1 MGDLLSEGLILPA
14 LVLGLVGFVIPRLL
28 ARMLPEGV
36 TPLMI
41 NGFVSTAVTF
51 VLASCFFYLL
61 YLWQG
66 APLDRLGG
74 AGPGALVFH
83 FGSLG
88 LASALI
94 WAPVMILSWAGLPRR
109 WVHET
114 W

>member
-14 LVLGLVGFVIPRLL
+14 LLLGLVGLVVPQLL
-28 ARMLPEGV
+28 ARLLPEGV
-36 TPLMI
+36 MPMMI
-41 NGFVSTAVTF
+41 NGAVSTVLTF
-51 VLASCFFYLL
+51 VLASGFFYLL

-66 APLDRLGG
+66 APLDRLGD
-74 AGPGALVFH
+74 AGTGALIFH

-94 WAPVMILSWAGLPRR
+94 WAPVMILSLAGLPRK
-109 WVHET
+109 WKHET